1 MRQLSLF
8 DDAESASEKPGRL
21 DADSGRL
28 LQAFGARRLNE
39 GASQR
44 SVLRETSQLRSIAR
58 ECGIPGRP
66 LPLATAFADI
76 ALVGRAL
83 REPRAPI
90 SRSTGRTRLRAT
102 QRFLRIVGPRLGR
115 DPASDLAALDALL
128 PARPASC
135 WHSAGTIVA
144 GEAGRRRR
152 RGPTLDGADLRRIVD
167 GAGDGGGESAVRD
180 RALAAILCFS
190 GLRVEEVVALRWED
204 VETRLSPT
212 GHYGLTAAVERR
224 GRRLRLPL
232 PGPSADALE
241 ALRES
246 AGRSSR
252 GESGHLFRASRGPD
266 RQLGYWAAR
275 NVLVEACR
283 RAGLPP
289 AESSELRAGCAHWL
303 RAQGLSE
310 HEVRSVLGLARVRSV
325 DRLLARH
332 GALDAQRRVR
342 EQVAD

>member
-1 MRQLSLF
+1 MCQLSF
-8 DDAESASEKPGRL
+8 FVDGESSSEGRGRL
-21 DADSGRL
+21 DAESERL
-28 LQAFGARRLNE
+28 LRAFGEGRLNE
-39 GASQR
+39 GASRR

-58 ECGIPGRP
+58 ECGSPGRP
-66 LPLATAFADI
+66 LPLAAAFDDV

-102 QRFLRIVGPRLGR
+102 QRFLRIVGPRIGR
-115 DPASDLAALDALL
+115 DAASDLAALDALL

-135 WHSAGTIVA
+135 WHSAGTLVA

-167 GAGDGGGESAVRD
+167 AAGNRGGASAVRD
-180 RALAAILCFS
+180 RALAAVLCFS
-190 GLRVEEVVALRWED
+190 GLRIEEAVALRWED
-204 VETRLSPT
+204 LETRLTPT
-212 GHYGLTAAVERR
+212 GHYGLTAAIERR
-224 GRRLRLPL
+224 GRQLRLPL

-246 AGRSSR
+246 VDPAGGKPSGSVFRTSR
-252 GESGHLFRASRGPD
+252 GQD
-266 RQLGYWAAR
+266 RPLGYRAAR

-332 GALDAQRRVR
+332 GALDAKRRVR
-342 EQVAD
+342 EQFAG